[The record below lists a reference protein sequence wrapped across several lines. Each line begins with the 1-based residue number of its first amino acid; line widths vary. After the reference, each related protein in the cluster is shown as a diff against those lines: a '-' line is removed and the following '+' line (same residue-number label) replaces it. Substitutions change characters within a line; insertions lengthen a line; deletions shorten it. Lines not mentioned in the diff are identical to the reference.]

1 MRIIALFALAFSL
14 LLAGCTT
21 TTIASYPWYAKP
33 PVGAH
38 RKLVVV
44 IDGTHNDPS
53 SHTNAFRLHELI
65 TNQNRD
71 DISTFYTEGV
81 GSDARVLGMATG
93 AGMARDV
100 RDAYRFLA
108 EHWQPGDEIY
118 IIGFSRGAYAGRI
131 LSGLIYTA
139 GLVDLSNT
147 PKLDQRRAIVDR
159 LSDAAKLYA
168 RNGESAVDWQGRR
181 ADRVAKVLAK
191 LPRPTRP
198 DVPITAV
205 AYWDTVA
212 AMGMPDGETD
222 PVAEDRA
229 LPYLDQ
235 FCNVGTIIH
244 ALSLDDNRPKDFTPM
259 IATGPER
266 RALCPGKPESDFEEV
281 WFSGAHADV
290 GGTYREDDDA
300 TLEGNLPGVSLN
312 WMIAR
317 LARFGLT
324 PPGAGQ
330 YADPLDIIHDARRA
344 LMVYRFRHDASRN
357 VFGLAEQSRYNRGRP
372 KIHISVEQRLSRLF
386 LLDARA
392 GGQCGD
398 DTPKLICRQRIE
410 SSKFFVALKD
420 GCLEPAF
427 VDGATEQTGWRFAG
441 TRTPVTGK
449 PEVET
454 RCVTLV
460 YDR

>member
-1 MRIIALFALAFSL
+1 MRIIGLFALAATL
-14 LLAGCTT
+14 LLAACTT
-21 TTIASYPWYAKP
+21 TTIADYGRLTASPERAP
-33 PVGAH
+33 

-65 TNQNRD
+65 ANQNRD

-108 EHWQPGDEIY
+108 ERWQPGDQIFLV
-118 IIGFSRGAYAGRI
+118 GFSRGAYAGRI

-139 GLVDLSNT
+139 GLVDFGSRDL
-147 PKLDQRRAIVDR
+147 KRRRAVVDR
-159 LSDAAKLYA
+159 LYDASKVHALKD
-168 RNGESAVDWQGRR
+168 ESERHWQDRR
-181 ADRVAKVLAK
+181 AGRVARALAAAGVT
-191 LPRPTRP
+191 TRP
-198 DVPITAV
+198 NIGIEAV

-212 AMGMPDGETD
+212 AMGLPDGEVD
-222 PVAEDRA
+222 PVTEGRK

-235 FCNVGTIIH
+235 FCNVGTIFH
-244 ALSLDDNRPKDFTPM
+244 ALSLDDNRPKDFTP
-259 IATGPER
+259 ILVTSAR
-266 RALCPGKPESDFEEV
+266 LRALCDRKPDSDFEEV

-290 GGTYREDDDA
+290 GGTYREDDGA

-330 YADPLDIIHDARRA
+330 YANPLDIIHDARSVM
-344 LMVYRFRHDASRN
+344 LPYRRYDDATRDI
-357 VFGLAEQSRYNRGRP
+357 FTLAGTNRYNGGRP
-372 KIHISVEQRLSRLF
+372 KIHVSVEQRLSQLF
-386 LLDARA
+386 LLDARP
-392 GGQCGD
+392 GGRCPRD
-398 DTPKLICRQRIE
+398 PALICRDRIE
-410 SSKFFVALKD
+410 KSMFMTYLRD
-420 GCLEPAF
+420 ENCLVPAF
-427 VDGATEQTGWRFAG
+427 VGGSPVQTGWMFAG
-441 TRTPVTGK
+441 PRRPVAGK

-454 RCVTLV
+454 ACVTLV
-460 YDR
+460 DDR